1 MRENNEE
8 EEKSKE
14 IRKEKEEA
22 DKLTQKVQAVVQ
34 QLYKEVPEVR
44 MVVKATIEEQVGN
57 INKAISGLRK
67 KITTLE
73 GSTTTGTP
81 PEERAQ
87 RERISQT
94 TVVKIKTLEH
104 ECIKICDEGTCMW
117 TEMTNT
123 LEIQALDKQIR
134 VAHEQ
139 TIHATE

>member
-1 MRENNEE
+1 
-8 EEKSKE
+8 
-14 IRKEKEEA
+14 
-22 DKLTQKVQAVVQ
+22 
-34 QLYKEVPEVR
+34 
-44 MVVKATIEEQVGN
+44 
-57 INKAISGLRK
+57 
-67 KITTLE
+67 LE

-94 TVVKIKTLEH
+94 TVVKIKNLEH

-123 LEIQALDKQIR
+123 LEIQALDKKIR

-139 TIHATE
+139 TIHATECTNIFPPTERMTTLSTNRKLHLVVEQMKEE